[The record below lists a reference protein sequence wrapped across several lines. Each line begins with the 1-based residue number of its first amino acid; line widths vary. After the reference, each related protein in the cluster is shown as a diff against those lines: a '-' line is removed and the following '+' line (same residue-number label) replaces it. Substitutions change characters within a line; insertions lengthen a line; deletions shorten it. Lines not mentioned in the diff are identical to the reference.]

1 MLRLALLPPLFAAF
15 LAACSTVP
23 KPIIL
28 DSENAAAAESDR
40 DAERRAQEEIADI
53 EKRVDDGDLPKI
65 QFAFDS
71 DAITPESD
79 PTLDLIAG
87 VVLSNPKLKIF
98 ILAHCD
104 SVGTEDYNLDLSRR
118 RAKSV
123 ASYLVKKGIDP
134 PSIRYHGYGS
144 SHPIA
149 DNATAEGRAKNRRVE
164 FRITTR
170 DWNAVY

>member
-1 MLRLALLPPLFAAF
+1 MPRFAVLPAILAAH
-15 LAACSTVP
+15 LAACAAAP
-23 KPIIL
+23 KPFIL
-28 DSENAAAAESDR
+28 DDQNSAARESDR
-40 DAERRAQEEIADI
+40 DAERRAREAIADI
-53 EKRVDDGDLPKI
+53 EKRVADGDLPKI
-65 QFAFDS
+65 QFEFDS

-87 VVLSNPKLKIF
+87 VVLSNPELKIF

-123 ASYLVKKGIDP
+123 ASYLVQKGIDP

-149 DNATAEGRAKNRRVE
+149 DNATAEGRAQNRRVE